1 MLQPK
6 NTKNLS
12 KNTKNLL
19 TYAAVGGS
27 AGFLATK
34 FLFKKSNKTAIIAA
48 VVLGTI
54 GAVIGNQ
61 S

>member
-1 MLQPK
+1 MLQP
-6 NTKNLS
+6 

-48 VVLGTI
+48 LVLGSI